1 MYASTKKSESGTDRR
16 IRCDDDGNAFVT
28 ENSIQILSGGQTNA
42 VAISTTSA
50 QSAAITEEKVL
61 VYSTVFCFA
70 RQGTNP
76 TALSN
81 GTDQPIPAET
91 LIRVPVTSGN
101 KLAFI
106 TATGSGTVYITPGA

>member
-1 MYASTKKSESGTDRR
+1 MFASIKKYASNIERK
-16 IRCDDDGNAFVT
+16 IRCDDDGHLFTT
-28 ENSIQILSGGQTNA
+28 ESSINILTGGQTNA